1 VALSP
6 VAGVAL
12 LGSYLTVGRSFW
24 WAFIF
29 PILAGSAMYTP
40 YGPFFA
46 IMPEILPKSVAGEV
60 TALVNSC
67 GALGAF
73 LGTWCVGLL
82 QAYTGNSRAG
92 FLLMSLSLMLA
103 GLITLGLRESANN
116 SPRALSSNPVSAE
129 AG

>member
-1 VALSP
+1 
-6 VAGVAL
+6 
-12 LGSYLTVGRSFW
+12 
-24 WAFIF
+24 
-29 PILAGSAMYTP
+29 
-40 YGPFFA
+40 
-46 IMPEILPKSVAGEV
+46 MPEILRKSVAGEV

-73 LGTWCVGLL
+73 LGTWFVGLL
-82 QAYTGNSRAG
+82 LAYTGNSRAG

-116 SPRALSSNPVSAE
+116 SLRALSSNPVSAE